1 MKNDSLF
8 KMIDEIVAEVFSSSL
23 KDEKLE
29 EKEEEYDGPRTI
41 QEYTE
46 STGKRFRVTKDQ
58 KERGLSREEAF
69 KENMI
74 KLYGSIDF

>member
-23 KDEKLE
+23 KDKNLE
-29 EKEEEYDGPRTI
+29 EKEEYNGPRTI

-74 KLYGSIDF
+74 KIYGSIDF

>member
-1 MKNDSLF
+1 MKNESLV

-23 KDEKLE
+23 KDKNLE
-29 EKEEEYDGPRTI
+29 EKEEYNGPRTI

-58 KERGLSREEAF
+58 KERGLSREESF

>member
-1 MKNDSLF
+1 MKNESLF

-23 KDEKLE
+23 KDKNLE
-29 EKEEEYDGPRTI
+29 EKEEYNGPRTI

-58 KERGLSREEAF
+58 KERGLSREESF

>member
-1 MKNDSLF
+1 MKNESLF

-23 KDEKLE
+23 KDKNLE
-29 EKEEEYDGPRTI
+29 EKDEYSGPRTI

>member
-1 MKNDSLF
+1 MKNESLF

-23 KDEKLE
+23 KDKNLE
-29 EKEEEYDGPRTI
+29 EKEEYNGPRTI

>member
-1 MKNDSLF
+1 MKNSF
-8 KMIDEIVAEVFSSSL
+8 TNKIDEIVSMMFSSAL
-23 KDEKLE
+23 KDDTSE
-29 EKEEEYDGPRTI
+29 EDTKYDGPRTI

>member
-23 KDEKLE
+23 KDKNLE
-29 EKEEEYDGPRTI
+29 EKEEYNGPRTI

>member
-23 KDEKLE
+23 KDKNLE
-29 EKEEEYDGPRTI
+29 EKEEYNGPRTI

-58 KERGLSREEAF
+58 KERGLSREESF